1 MARMK
6 TGRKNGGPGD
16 QPRQDVGPL
25 TPKRPTFIRDEGML
39 ESQYGPEAYRYTM
52 PGENDTVPVR
62 SYKGKENF
70 RMPKSEYERILQRNA
85 ALRDEA
91 QAKNKEYFDAK
102 WKDESRQLAYEE
114 RKKRHAERQ
123 DAYKKAI
130 DAGAVS
136 GGIMNVSE
144 GQGAQKAWYGG
155 GRALTSA
162 EEKAYDEIR
171 ARSGAT
177 NNKIKGAR
185 MFASNPEY
193 IQYDIMEEGPKK
205 AALGKKL
212 LAEAIKKDP
221 NVQLTTDKG
230 SVARQ
235 YGYVAMDP
243 GKFTEERPER
253 LPVPAE
259 PTPVRTEEEPQI
271 TSSRQFK
278 KEARPVKETDELK
291 FNIASRKKAPKVAKT
306 QRVAGLK
313 GTRKVDRQMEVRGER
328 KEQEMAKAYFGDYAQ
343 KTYEKDKPEGER
355 LKVRGMSL
363 PQIQEE
369 KEAIKQS
376 EAFKRGDKDAKQ
388 MLKTAK
394 LAEKYIKSMPT
405 GKHGTGVEE
414 GEEVTYSKLQKKGRK
429 KGVSAQVRPDA
440 MEGYR
445 AYKLQQDELSKNDAI
460 DMYSD
465 PKYVGAMSSAFRATR
480 KK

>member
-25 TPKRPTFIRDEGML
+25 SPKRPTFIRDEGML
-39 ESQYGPEAYRYTM
+39 ESQYGKEAYRYTM
-52 PGENDTVPVR
+52 PGEDDTVAVR

-70 RMPKSEYERILQRNA
+70 RMPKSKYEEIVQRNA
-85 ALRDEA
+85 ALRSEA

-114 RKKRHAERQ
+114 KKKRHQAQKDIYDKGVASGSIVPGGPLNVSQGKSAQEAWFGEGRFLTREEQ
-123 DAYKKAI
+123 QAYDKIQAR
-130 DAGAVS
+130 AGAP
-136 GGIMNVSE
+136 
-144 GQGAQKAWYGG
+144 
-155 GRALTSA
+155 T
-162 EEKAYDEIR
+162 
-171 ARSGAT
+171 T
-177 NNKIKGAR
+177 TKGAR
-185 MFASNPEY
+185 RFASNPDY

-205 AALGKKL
+205 AALGKRL

-230 SVARQ
+230 SASRLYQEV
-235 YGYVAMDP
+235 MSDP
-243 GKFTEERPER
+243 GEFTEERPGR
-253 LPVPAE
+253 LPIPSK

>member
-16 QPRQDVGPL
+16 PPRQDVVSM
-25 TPKRPTFIRDEGML
+25 TPKRPTFIRNERLL

-70 RMPKSEYERILQRNA
+70 RMPKSEYEKIVQRNA
-85 ALRDEA
+85 ALRSEA

-114 RKKRHAERQ
+114 RKKRHQAQ
-123 DAYKKAI
+123 KDIYDKGVA
-130 DAGAVS
+130 S
-136 GGIMNVSE
+136 GTLVPGGPLNVSKGKSAQEAWFGE
-144 GQGAQKAWYGG
+144 G
-155 GRALTSA
+155 RFLTS
-162 EEKAYDEIR
+162 EEQKAYDKIQAR
-171 ARSGAT
+171 AGAPT
-177 NNKIKGAR
+177 TTKGAR

-230 SVARQ
+230 SASRLYQQV
-235 YGYVAMDP
+235 MSDP
-243 GKFTEERPER
+243 GEFTEERPER
-253 LPVPAE
+253 LPVPAK

-271 TSSRQFK
+271 TSSRQF
-278 KEARPVKETDELK
+278 EMPARPVKETDELK
-291 FNIASRKKAPKVAKT
+291 FNIAPRKKAPKVAKT

-313 GTRKVDRQMEVRGER
+313 GTRKVDRQMEGRGER
-328 KEQEMAKAYFGDYAQ
+328 KEQEMAKAYFGDYA
-343 KTYEKDKPEGER
+343 
-355 LKVRGMSL
+355 GMSL
-363 PQIQEE
+363 SEIQEE
-369 KEAIKQS
+369 KQAIKQTQS
-376 EAFKRGDKDAKQ
+376 FKRGDKDAKQ

-394 LAEKYIKSMPT
+394 LAEKYIGSMP
-405 GKHGTGVEE
+405 KADQARGVEE
-414 GEEVTYSKLQKKGRK
+414 GQEVTYSKLDKKGRK

-440 MEGYR
+440 MEGYK

-465 PKYVGAMSSAFRATR
+465 PKYLGAMSSAFRVTR
-480 KK
+480 RK

>member
-16 QPRQDVGPL
+16 PPRQDVGPL
-25 TPKRPTFIRDEGML
+25 TPKRPTFIRDESML
-39 ESQYGPEAYRYTM
+39 QSQYGPEAYRYTM
-52 PGENDTVPVR
+52 PGEDDTVAVR
-62 SYKGKENF
+62 SYKGQENF
-70 RMPKSEYERILQRNA
+70 RMPKSKYEEIVQRNA
-85 ALRDEA
+85 ALRSEA

-114 RKKRHAERQ
+114 RKKRHSERQ

-130 DAGAVS
+130 DSGAVS

-155 GRALTSA
+155 GRALTST

-177 NNKIKGAR
+177 NNKIKGTR

-205 AALGKKL
+205 AALGKRL
-212 LAEAIKKDP
+212 LSEAIKKDP

-243 GKFTEERPER
+243 GKFTEERPGR
-253 LPVPAE
+253 LPIPSK

-271 TSSRQFK
+271 TSSRQFEMPARPT
-278 KEARPVKETDELK
+278 KEAKELE
-291 FNIASRKKAPKVAKT
+291 FNIASRKKAPKVART

-313 GTRKVDRQMEVRGER
+313 GTRKVDRQMEGRGER
-328 KEQEMAKAYFGDYAQ
+328 KEQEMAKSYFGDYA
-343 KTYEKDKPEGER
+343 
-355 LKVRGMSL
+355 GMSL
-363 PQIQEE
+363 SGVQEE
-369 KEAIKQS
+369 KEGIKQS

-394 LAEKYIKSMPT
+394 LAEKYISSMP
-405 GKHGTGVEE
+405 KDDQARGVEE
-414 GEEVTYSKLQKKGRK
+414 GQEVTYSKLDKKGRK
-429 KGVSAQVRPDA
+429 KGVSAQVRPQA
-440 MEGYR
+440 MEGYKAYR
-445 AYKLQQDELSKNDAI
+445 AQQEQLSKNDAI